1 MSNQI
6 KTLGI
11 LSLVFGITSLVLF
24 CIPIFSLVLA
34 ATGVIVGTIGVVQA
48 SKTNEP
54 KGNVISGMIISI
66 LSLLIA
72 LAFNG
77 TILFGLW
84 EFKDFIDGGDFF
96 DNTND
101 AYYDPYD
108 EDLYYDPNDIDT
120 NLTDVDSLL
129 LDNDQINDL
138 DNSNP
143 DFDNGPEGAPN

>member
-1 MSNQI
+1 MHVNLFLAKLVILSFKTLFLQKKDYMSNQI

-24 CIPIFSLVLA
+24 C
-34 ATGVIVGTIGVVQA
+34 
-48 SKTNEP
+48 
-54 KGNVISGMIISI
+54 SI